1 MKKSRASLAFVL
13 RRYHLKTNR
22 RLRWTI
28 YGLLAV
34 FLFALLVGAVTP
46 QRYNLAAGQVSRVL
60 ITAPNDAVDVQATR
74 SARAAAGAVVTARY
88 DIDPAVVGLALAE
101 LDRLFHRLDALAQA
115 SGRSKDKHT
124 VSAAKALT
132 ELRAAAPTS
141 LGTDTL
147 ERLLSLSLPQRQSVE
162 SDTIRITQRILDTQ
176 FSGQDMERAAPIVGQ
191 QLVGLNVNGV
201 TRTIIGRLVQSVLR
215 PNLVYDPVA
224 TREARLQAERA
235 VPEVWINRGD
245 IIVRPGQVVTPAII
259 GQLEDLKLLKT
270 QPDYGMIGGFLFFI
284 VLLTLGSATFIQLRK
299 GRVARDNVHL
309 ILYAVIVLFVAILIR
324 LARAGVEAGLPADVV
339 YVLPVATASMMIAM
353 FFGTSL
359 AMLSSVF
366 IAFLASAAFGFSFAP
381 FFVSLLSAF
390 AGTMAITRV
399 SHRRVFMRAG
409 FLTAAVN
416 VAAITVLHFL
426 FPAAGANLWHAL
438 AFGVVGGLLSSVL
451 TIGIM
456 PYLETAFGV
465 ITHMGL
471 LELANPN
478 HPLLRRLL
486 LEAPGTYHHS
496 LIVGNLAEAAAE
508 EIGADP
514 LVCRV
519 GAYYHD
525 VGKTKRPAF
534 FVENQV
540 SGENPHDRIA
550 PHLSHLIITAHVA
563 DGLAMLREY
572 NLPEPIR
579 AICAEH
585 HGTTVLWYFYNKAV
599 EESKHQ
605 PPDADHY
612 RYPGPRPQSKES
624 AIVMVCDGVEAAVRS
639 MVKPTPQRIEAL
651 IRKILKDRLSDGQ
664 FDECDITLRDL
675 ERMVPAFMRTLKG
688 IYHERIEYPDPVR
701 IGQVQAK

>member
-22 RLRWTI
+22 RFRWSI
-28 YGLLAV
+28 YGLLAIC
-34 FLFALLVGAVTP
+34 LFALLVGVVTP
-46 QRYNLAAGQVSRVL
+46 QRYNLRAGQVSRAL
-60 ITAPNDAVDVQATR
+60 ITAQTDAIDAQATS
-74 SARAAAGAVVTARY
+74 SARAAAGASVAPRY
-88 DIDPAVVGLALAE
+88 EINPGVANLALAK
-101 LDRLFHRLDALAQA
+101 LDKLFNRLDALT
-115 SGRSKDKHT
+115 R
-124 VSAAKALT
+124 KAGKPRPATPPSRALL
-132 ELRAAAPTS
+132 ELRATAPQAV
-141 LGTDTL
+141 GTDTL
-147 ERLLSLSLPQRQSVE
+147 DQMLALSPARRQLVE
-162 SDTIRITQRILDTQ
+162 SDSIRIVQYILDAQ
-176 FSGQDMERAAPIVGQ
+176 FSRKDMARSSLIVDQ
-191 QLVGLNVNGV
+191 QLVGLDVDRN
-201 TRTIIGRLVQSVLR
+201 TRIIIGRLVESVLR
-215 PNLVYDPVA
+215 PNLIYNPVA

-235 VPEVWINRGD
+235 VPDVWINRGD
-245 IIVRPGQVVTPAII
+245 IIVRPGQIVTPAII
-259 GQLEDLKLLKT
+259 SQLVDLKLLKT
-270 QPDYGMIGGFLFFI
+270 QPDYGVIGGFLFFI
-284 VLLTLGSATFIQLRK
+284 AMLTLGAATFIQLRK

-309 ILYAVIVLFVAILIR
+309 MLYAVIVLFIAILIR
-324 LARAGVEAGLPADVV
+324 LARGGVEAGLPAGI
-339 YVLPVATASMMIAM
+339 YCALPVATASMMIAM

-359 AMLSSVF
+359 AMLSSVLV
-366 IAFLASAAFGFSFAP
+366 AVLASAAFGFSFAP
-381 FFVSLLSAF
+381 FFVSLLSAL

-416 VAAITVLHFL
+416 VTAIAILHFL
-426 FPAAGANLWHAL
+426 FPSSSAGTDVWHSL
-438 AFGVVGGLLSSVL
+438 VFGVVGGLLSSVL
-451 TIGIM
+451 TIGIL

-478 HPLLRRLL
+478 HPLLRQLL

-525 VGKTKRPAF
+525 VGKMKRPAF

-540 SGENPHDRIA
+540 SGDNPHDRIT
-550 PHLSHLIITAHVA
+550 PNLSYLIITAHVA

-572 NLPEPIR
+572 NMPEPIR

-585 HGTTVLWYFYNKAV
+585 HGTTVLWYFYNKAL

-612 RYPGPRPQSKES
+612 RYPGPRPQSKEA
-624 AIVMVCDGVEAAVRS
+624 AIVMMCDGVEAAVRS
-639 MVKPTPQRIEAL
+639 MAKPTPQRIEAL

-664 FDECDITLRDL
+664 LDECDLTLRDL
-675 ERMVPAFMRTLKG
+675 ERMVEAFMRTLKG

-701 IGQVQAK
+701 IGQANVK